1 MAVKL
6 STGLVNYLAGGG
18 SIRKAFQDCELEI
31 WSGAPPATADTANS
45 GTLLCTVTKGS
56 ATAVLRPGWGE
67 VNTVTVTSAVLGD
80 TFSFDV
86 TIGSEALV
94 TTNVYT
100 NTPDAGDVKHVALIL
115 ARLFEQVGCS
125 ACATGSDGV
134 IYVMAPSGKSL
145 LIALHAGSTGTIA
158 AVGDAVI
165 AADTLGECLHF
176 GPPTAGVISKD
187 SATWSG
193 VNSATGVAGYFR
205 FIQNG
210 DIGHGDLAAHALSTT
225 ALRIQGAV
233 STSGAE
239 LNLSSTTL
247 TAASTTTIDDGDFTV
262 PLAA

>member
-6 STGLVNYLAGGG
+6 STGLVNYLSGG
-18 SIRKAFQDCELEI
+18 SSLRKAFQDCELEI

-56 ATAVLRPGWGE
+56 ATAALRGGWGE
-67 VNTVTVTSAVLGD
+67 VQTVTVGTHALGD

-86 TIGSEALV
+86 VIGSEASV
-94 TTNVYT
+94 TTNIYT
-100 NTPDAGDVKHVALIL
+100 NTPDAGGVAEVAMVLV
-115 ARLFEQVGCS
+115 RLFEQVGCS
-125 ACATGSDGV
+125 ACATGTTGV
-134 IYVMAPSGKSL
+134 IYVMASSGKNL
-145 LIALHAGSTGTIA
+145 AITAHAGMGGTA
-158 AVGDAVI
+158 TPADLGLAG
-165 AADTLGECLHF
+165 DTLGECLHF
-176 GPPTAGVISKD
+176 GPPTTGMISKD

-193 VNSATGVAGYFR
+193 VNSASGVAGYFR

-210 DIGHGDLAAHALSTT
+210 DIGHGDLLAHALSTT

-262 PLAA
+262 PLSA